1 MCFDKSGLQAFQHQI
16 KTFKRTTAKQS
27 IRLFELIFIL
37 YLLMQIL
44 LVVGTKLELII
55 MEMAEEIQDRTTV
68 VKGAPIVEP
77 NNKFFWFNRP
87 QWVLLLIHFIL
98 FQVKFSGLISISIL
112 NKIATKLYLNP
123 VWIGFSESKLIYYF
137 YKLKL
142 CRSCLRWCLVITL
155 L

>member
-87 QWVLLLIHFIL
+87 HWVLLLIHFIL

-112 NKIATKLYLNP
+112 NKIA
-123 VWIGFSESKLIYYF
+123 KLIYYF

-142 CRSCLRWCLVITL
+142 CRSCLRRCLVITL